1 MERNLMVAGFG
12 GQGVMT
18 LGKFLAEAACD
29 STDKN
34 VTFFPSY
41 GAEQRGGTANCYVV
55 ISDDDIGAPLGD
67 SMDDL
72 IVMNDPSLQ
81 KFLYKLI
88 PGGTLFINSSI
99 VKSEITRTDIK
110 VVSAPVTE
118 MALDMGNAKVLN
130 IIMLGVYTGYTQVVP
145 AEVVWDTIARKLG
158 KKPALLP
165 LKRQAF
171 EAGLKPGSPLT
182 TENADKRAHRRVR
195 PFLYPENH
203 SLGEWFKKGCCR

>member
-110 VVSAPVTE
+110 VASAPVTE

-130 IIMLGVYTGYTQVVP
+130 IIMLGVYTGYAQVVP

-165 LKRQAF
+165 LNRQAF
-171 EAGLKPGSPLT
+171 EAGLKIGR
-182 TENADKRAHRRVR
+182 EAR
-195 PFLYPENH
+195 
-203 SLGEWFKKGCCR
+203 